1 MKRYVF
7 IFGVIL
13 SLALFSA
20 PYKPYPILMIHG
32 YRAGS
37 GSWGAPTKNRS
48 DSIPAESLKAHPDGT
63 YEHFLPLMTPYAWAW
78 YNWEKDAD
86 RYPLTANRQRTPSL
100 SPSRQG
106 REERM
111 KKG

>member
-20 PYKPYPILMIHG
+20 PYKPYPILFVHG

-48 DSIPAESLKAHPDGT
+48 DSIPADSVSAHLEGT
-63 YEHFLPLMTPYAWAW
+63 YSHFLPLMTPYAWAW
-78 YNWEKDAD
+78 YERKKG
-86 RYPLTANRQRTPSL
+86 ANRLPL
-100 SPSRQG
+100 SANR
-106 REERM
+106 
-111 KKG
+111 